1 LEYSSI
7 KSFYVCQKSTFSEND
22 LLFKRAFEGR
32 PAGNG
37 KIANDS
43 NSTDPAAPDSRS
55 ARTNRLVMDHS
66 PWITRAALHLP
77 HHPRSRGATRPA
89 ISDFLR
95 GCGPSFPTRQQ
106 SQKISLARQAAS
118 CTRREGDTIGRGST
132 IGGNVWLTQHVP
144 PNNIVTQATARNKPA
159 TPS

>member
-22 LLFKRAFEGR
+22 LLFKRPFKGR

-66 PWITRAALHLP
+66 PWISRAALHLP
-77 HHPRSRGATRPA
+77 HHPTSRGAGKQRLVPGAKATR
-89 ISDFLR
+89 L
-95 GCGPSFPTRQQ
+95 
-106 SQKISLARQAAS
+106 
-118 CTRREGDTIGRGST
+118 
-132 IGGNVWLTQHVP
+132 
-144 PNNIVTQATARNKPA
+144 ATARRSAAISGWRKTSRRA
-159 TPS
+159 AS

>member
-1 LEYSSI
+1 MNPQYLEYSSI

-22 LLFKRAFEGR
+22 LLFKRPFKGR

-55 ARTNRLVMDHS
+55 ARTNRLVVDYS

-77 HHPRSRGATRPA
+77 HHPTSRGATRLT

-95 GCGPSFPTRQQ
+95 GCGPSFPRGNNRIQLVWRGKQRLVPGAKATR
-106 SQKISLARQAAS
+106 LAAA
-118 CTRREGDTIGRGST
+118 RRSAAMSG
-132 IGGNVWLTQHVP
+132 
-144 PNNIVTQATARNKPA
+144 
-159 TPS
+159 